1 MPLDPFFPRL
11 FLRILFPTASGWG
24 YRFNHHYNDG
34 WKLKYRH
41 YTHNTQLSLD
51 NSTDQSQP
59 DKFMIIIQNC
69 NVYFPTLVL

>member
-1 MPLDPFFPRL
+1 MPLDPCFPRL

-51 NSTDQSQP
+51 NTNGPITARQIHDNYT
-59 DKFMIIIQNC
+59 K
-69 NVYFPTLVL
+69 L